1 MSNYQRLI
9 SYIYTYE
16 GGIKGKNIGFAKLET
31 RGNQCRITVNVKKIF
46 VGGNPIGIYLLA
58 GEDEIKIGTL
68 FARNGA
74 GEFRAL
80 VNAQNVE
87 GSGHSLEECFGL
99 SVHDTES
106 AWRSYTTIWED
117 AVAHAAEVE
126 LADVTAEKVAGKEKA
141 VQAED
146 GAAQPLPISKEI
158 EEELEREELSTLS
171 SEIPKKGGG
180 EESRQAPLREA
191 EIHFDTVK
199 ELQPGEEEP
208 ADQNV
213 MEESADSGVPGEYA
227 EADTVGKYADAGIPG
242 EYTEAGVEG
251 ESMEPA
257 AMEEY
262 TETGVPGRYMEAGAP
277 GEYLEAGI
285 EGESMEPAAM
295 AGYTETG
302 MPGGY
307 AEAGMSG
314 GYAEAGMP
322 GGYAEAGMPEG
333 YAEAGM
339 PGESAEAGVMGES
352 ARPGVMR
359 ESMEAGSI
367 REYANSGTVRNYSGA
382 VMTGNF
388 PETGRTERTMEA
400 GMIRESM
407 KAEPSGEP
415 AKSGVMEAS
424 VEAGAEQ
431 RTPDRAMED
440 FPAQGAAETPDSRF
454 AQSRQGASGM
464 PQMNQSYRRMNPPR
478 SVGSGMLRKETL
490 NTEAVR
496 PGPVS
501 RQEAGAGTIPPPGLQ
516 DGFKDLS
523 DACSEQE
530 MWDLLRKRYPKIQ
543 AFDYADGCEILS
555 IKPQDIGLLP
565 REAWVFGNNSFLLH
579 GYYSYRYLILAR
591 LNNPSGRPRF
601 LLGVPGHYFSNE
613 KYMASMFGFPDF
625 VLAKKQPPR
634 DGRFGYWYTDVK
646 IGN

>member
-191 EIHFDTVK
+191 EIHSDTVK

-213 MEESADSGVPGEYA
+213 VEESADSGVPGEYA
-227 EADTVGKYADAGIPG
+227 EADTMGKYAEAGMPG

-262 TETGVPGRYMEAGAP
+262 TETGMPERYEEAGAP
-277 GEYLEAGI
+277 GEYLKAEAG
-285 EGESMEPAAM
+285 GESMEPAAT
-295 AGYTETG
+295 AGYT
-302 MPGGY
+302 
-307 AEAGMSG
+307 
-314 GYAEAGMP
+314 EAGMP
-322 GGYAEAGMPEG
+322 GGYTEAGMPGGYTEAGMPEG

-339 PGESAEAGVMGES
+339 PEGYEEA
-352 ARPGVMR
+352 GVMR

-367 REYANSGTVRNYSGA
+367 REYVKSGTVRNDAGA
-382 VMTGNF
+382 GMTGNF
-388 PETGRTERTMEA
+388 PETGRAGRTMEA

-407 KAEPSGEP
+407 KAESSRE
-415 AKSGVMEAS
+415 S
-424 VEAGAEQ
+424 VEAGVLEASAESDVGQ
-431 RTPDRAMED
+431 KTPDRAMED
-440 FPAQGAAETPDSRF
+440 FSAQEAAETPDLKF
-454 AQSRQGASGM
+454 AQSRQGASGI

-501 RQEAGAGTIPPPGLQ
+501 RQEAEAGTIPPPGLQ
-516 DGFKDLS
+516 DGFKDIS